1 MSNQTT
7 TPLSVG
13 DKKTAVL
20 ERCPV
25 CGKATKMRVWG
36 YEVAAVCA
44 CVEEKRRQEELRRQ
58 EYERNLTI
66 CRNKEYSLMDDKTRD
81 ITFDRIKA
89 DSGNSRHIAAAQRY
103 CERWDDNYRNNRGL
117 LFYGATG
124 RGKTTLA
131 CCIANE
137 LLSRGVSVRMVSVN
151 KLIQRIKDS
160 FNDNGGDS
168 EAAVKRDIKAADL
181 LILDDL
187 GAEYKSDWSTTL
199 VYELVDERYRSRK
212 PTIITTNL
220 PLDKLREH
228 LTDSN
233 GIPRAYDRIVEIMS
247 PVEFNGANY
256 RMAAARKNNSEY
268 GFFSD

>member
-1 MSNQTT
+1 M
-7 TPLSVG
+7 
-13 DKKTAVL
+13 
-20 ERCPV
+20 
-25 CGKATKMRVWG
+25 
-36 YEVAAVCA
+36 
-44 CVEEKRRQEELRRQ
+44 
-58 EYERNLTI
+58 
-66 CRNKEYSLMDDKTRD
+66 
-81 ITFDRIKA
+81 
-89 DSGNSRHIAAAQRY
+89 
-103 CERWDDNYRNNRGL
+103 
-117 LFYGATG
+117 
-124 RGKTTLA
+124 
-131 CCIANE
+131 
-137 LLSRGVSVRMVSVN
+137 SRGVSVRMVSVN

-199 VYELVDERYRSRK
+199 VYELVDERYRSR
-212 PTIITTNL
+212 NL

-268 GFFSD
+268 DFFSD